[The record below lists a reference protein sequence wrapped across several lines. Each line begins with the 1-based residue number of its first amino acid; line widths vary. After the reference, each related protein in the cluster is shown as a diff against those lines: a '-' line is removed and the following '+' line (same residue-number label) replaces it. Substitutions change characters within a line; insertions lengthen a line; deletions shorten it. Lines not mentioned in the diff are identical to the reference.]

1 MTSKDELDPN
11 VKPRKFDFNKNK
23 KVEQK
28 ENKKEDNL
36 ENLPIK
42 AYLDKTVIPIVLEG
56 MAEVARVRPE
66 NSIKY
71 MADFLFKH
79 AND

>member
-11 VKPRKFDFNKNK
+11 VKPRKFDFNKKNIDVK
-23 KVEQK
+23 K
-28 ENKKEDNL
+28 ENKKEENL
-36 ENLPIK
+36 DNLPIK

-71 MADFLFKH
+71 MADFLYKH

>member
-1 MTSKDELDPN
+1 
-11 VKPRKFDFNKNK
+11 
-23 KVEQK
+23 
-28 ENKKEDNL
+28 
-36 ENLPIK
+36 
-42 AYLDKTVIPIVLEG
+42 

>member
-11 VKPRKFDFNKNK
+11 VKPRKFDFNKKNIDVK
-23 KVEQK
+23 K
-28 ENKKEDNL
+28 ENKKEENLDNL
-36 ENLPIK
+36 TIK

-71 MADFLFKH
+71 MADFLYKH

>member
-23 KVEQK
+23 TVE
-28 ENKKEDNL
+28 
-36 ENLPIK
+36 

>member
-1 MTSKDELDPN
+1 MTSKDESDPN
-11 VKPRKFDFNKNK
+11 VKPRKFDFNKKNTDVK
-23 KVEQK
+23 K
-28 ENKKEDNL
+28 ENKKEENL
-36 ENLPIK
+36 DNLPIK

-71 MADFLFKH
+71 MADFLYKH

>member
-11 VKPRKFDFNKNK
+11 VKPRKYDFSKNNIAVK
-23 KVEQK
+23 K
-28 ENKKEDNL
+28 ENKKEENL
-36 ENLPIK
+36 DNLPIK

-56 MAEVARVRPE
+56 MAEVAKVRPE

-71 MADFLFKH
+71 MADFLFRH

>member
-1 MTSKDELDPN
+1 MSTKEELDPN
-11 VKPRKFDFNKNK
+11 VKPRKNIFTKNK
-23 KVEQK
+23 IDV
-28 ENKKEDNL
+28 KKETKEVENL
-36 ENLPIK
+36 DNLPIK
-42 AYLDKTVIPIVLEG
+42 AYLDKTVIPLVLEG

-71 MADFLFKH
+71 TADFLFKQ